1 MQSSAAE
8 GDKRSHMVFVEGDS
22 FRNLR
27 RLPTDAFRSI
37 PRLPREAL
45 PVAASDLVAWYPFR
59 SGTGEDIT
67 AGDSNF
73 GDTTDYSASV
83 NGATFQ
89 ASGGVTDI
97 QTGPNSGVFDF
108 DGVDDGLTATLPTF
122 AQLSICVWVNWDNLN
137 SDFLGPIDTLKDA
150 NGSGTHQFTIHA
162 DGGGTDRIVCITPA
176 GRVTF
181 TTVTAGE
188 WFHLAATY
196 DGTTVTTYVN
206 GTQANTGT
214 GSFTAELTEFGIG
227 RRDSP
232 KDFDVI
238 TDGRIDDVRIYD
250 SALSDSQINQI
261 YLNTEP

>member
-1 MQSSAAE
+1 MSERVTGLGPGSE
-8 GDKRSHMVFVEGDS
+8 V
-22 FRNLR
+22 
-27 RLPTDAFRSI
+27 TDVAKFDV
-37 PRLPREAL
+37 L

-67 AGDSNF
+67 AGDSRF
-73 GDTTDYSASV
+73 GDTTDYSATV

-97 QTGPNSGVFDF
+97 QTGANSGAFDF

-137 SDFLGPIDTLKDA
+137 SEFLGPISTFRDA
-150 NGSGTHQFTIHA
+150 NGTDTHQFTFHAA
-162 DGGGTDRIVCITPA
+162 DGGNTNRIACLTP
-176 GRVTF
+176 GSRPDF
-181 TTVTAGE
+181 TTVTAGK
-188 WFHLAATY
+188 WFHFAATY

-214 GSFTAELTEFGIG
+214 GSFTADLTEFAIG
-227 RRDSP
+227 RRTSRIDSN
-232 KDFDVI
+232 VI